1 MHRWQST
8 LGLAMRARK
17 VVMGDAVLKS
27 IQNGQACLVILADD
41 CGENQR
47 KKICDKCAFYD
58 VPLMRVESGS
68 MIDAAVGEYNRKVAV
83 IIDQGF
89 AKTIQA
95 YMKG

>member
-58 VPLMRVESGS
+58 VPLM
-68 MIDAAVGEYNRKVAV
+68 IDAAVGEYTRKAAV

-89 AKTIQA
+89 AKTIQS

>member
-68 MIDAAVGEYNRKVAV
+68 MIDAAVGEYNRKA
-83 IIDQGF
+83 
-89 AKTIQA
+89 AE
-95 YMKG
+95 

>member
-1 MHRWQST
+1 MAEHA
-8 LGLAMRARK
+8 GAR
-17 VVMGDAVLKS
+17 DARP
-27 IQNGQACLVILADD
+27 QGRHGGRGAEEHPEWPGMPVILADD

-68 MIDAAVGEYNRKVAV
+68 MIDAAVGEYNRKAAV

-89 AKTIQA
+89 AKTIQS